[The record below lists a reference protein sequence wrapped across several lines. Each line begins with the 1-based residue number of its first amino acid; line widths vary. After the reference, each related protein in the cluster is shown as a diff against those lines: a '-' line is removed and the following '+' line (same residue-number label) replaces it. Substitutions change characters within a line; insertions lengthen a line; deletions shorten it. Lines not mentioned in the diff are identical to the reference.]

1 MNQNAPIDRPRV
13 VVTQPLHE
21 RVLRLLQES
30 LDVVMNP
37 GPEPWS
43 SNTLHQNLADADGL
57 MAFMTDRVSAET
69 LAAAPRLKVIAC
81 ALKGYDNFD
90 LQACKQ
96 SGVRVSYVPDLLTE
110 PTAELALGLAIA
122 AGRNIM
128 AGDAK
133 VRVGFQGWRPNLY
146 GKGLHGS
153 VASVI
158 GLGAVG
164 LAIAE
169 RLQGFG
175 CSKVLG
181 VDLHSRRMFVQQ
193 VSLLE
198 AFAQSDFVFLALPL
212 SPHTRHLIDAALLRH
227 AKPHM
232 VLVNVGRGSV
242 VRESDVADALIGG
255 HLGSYAADVF
265 ELEDWGLDDRP
276 RDIDARL
283 ISHPATVFTP
293 HLGSAVKNV
302 RLAIEEQAAAHLLC
316 GLRQSGFQVEAPP
329 LAQPFWVVD

>member
-1 MNQNAPIDRPRV
+1 MNQNVPLDRPRV

-21 RVLRLLQES
+21 RVLRLLKES

-43 SNTLHQNLADADGL
+43 SHTLHQHLADADGL

-96 SGVRVSYVPDLLTE
+96 RGVRVSYVPDLLTE

-133 VRVGFQGWRPNLY
+133 VRVGFQGWRPSLY

-181 VDLHSRRMFVQQ
+181 VDLRSRSMGVRQ
-193 VSLLE
+193 VSLSE
-198 AFAQSDFVFLALPL
+198 AFATSDFVFLALPL
-212 SPHTRHLIDAALLRH
+212 SPQTRHLIDAPLLRQ
-227 AKPHM
+227 AKPDM

-242 VRESDVADALIGG
+242 VRESDVADALVGG
-255 HLGSYAADVF
+255 HLGAYAADVF

-283 ISHPATVFTP
+283 LSHPATVFTP

-302 RLAIEEQAAAHLLC
+302 RLAIEEQAAAHLLY
-316 GLRQSGFQVEAPP
+316 GLRPSGFQVDAPP
-329 LAQPFWVVD
+329 LAQPFWVVT